1 MHRAPRLSL
10 IAHSRRDLRWLRVM
24 CRLEQLRAH
33 APGDVEVVINPEEL
47 EGLSEAEMEELYN
60 QRLAEARGASGR
72 EDFSGMVAAKAQQQ
86 KRKAAAVRD
95 AKTAKKS
102 KDDFKF

>member
-1 MHRAPRLSL
+1 LALTCCPHTR
-10 IAHSRRDLRWLRVM
+10 
-24 CRLEQLRAH
+24 RLEQLRAN
-33 APGDVEVVINPEEL
+33 APGDAEVVINPEEL

-60 QRLAEARGASGR
+60 QRLTEARTASGR
-72 EDFSGMVAAKAQQQ
+72 EDFSGLVAAKAQQQ

-95 AKTAKKS
+95 AKAAKKA

>member
-1 MHRAPRLSL
+1 
-10 IAHSRRDLRWLRVM
+10 
-24 CRLEQLRAH
+24 
-33 APGDVEVVINPEEL
+33 VEVVINPEEL

-60 QRLAEARGASGR
+60 QRLAEARSASGR

-95 AKTAKKS
+95 AKAAKKS